1 MQITKRTKI
10 IWGVLLLLLAGTGGG
25 LWWARQTPPPPVM
38 PAPAPSPKTPKIP
51 RAEKTP
57 AAAPVKST
65 ASAAAPASGVTA
77 VPVSLTAGNLGRLTA
92 LKGEVEELKLEV
104 QLEELR
110 AKKKGLLNPAP
121 VVSAPAR
128 LPELSLPA
136 MTPPKTAPASPPVLS
151 SAPQRAGTAVVSVR
165 GVDGEVSAVVR
176 TGSGTVTLRKGSRF
190 GGGVVTDISRNGVIV
205 SRGGKTA
212 ALPFE

>member
-10 IWGVLLLLLAGTGGG
+10 IWGVLLLLLVGTGGG
-25 LWWARQTPPPPVM
+25 LWWTRQTPPPPVM
-38 PAPAPSPKTPKIP
+38 PAPKAPSPKTPKIP
-51 RAEKTP
+51 RAEKAP
-57 AAAPVKST
+57 AAAPV
-65 ASAAAPASGVTA
+65 AVAASGSSS

-92 LKGEVEELKLEV
+92 LKGEVEELRLEV

-121 VVSAPAR
+121 VAAAPVR
-128 LPELSLPA
+128 MPELSLPA
-136 MTPPKTAPASPPVLS
+136 MTPPATQAPALPPVLVP
-151 SAPQRAGTAVVSVR
+151 APQRAGTAVVSVR
-165 GVDGEVSAVVR
+165 GVDGELSAVIR
-176 TGSGTVTLRKGSRF
+176 TGSGTVTVRRGSRF
-190 GGGVVTDISRNGVIV
+190 GGGVVTSVSRQAVVV

>member
-65 ASAAAPASGVTA
+65 SSAAAPASGVTA

-92 LKGEVEELKLEV
+92 LKGEVEELRLEV

-121 VVSAPAR
+121 VAAAPVR
-128 LPELSLPA
+128 MPELSLPA
-136 MTPPKTAPASPPVLS
+136 MTPPTAQAPALPPVLS
-151 SAPQRAGTAVVSVR
+151 SAPHRVGVVVLSVQ
-165 GVDGEVSAVVR
+165 GVDGELSATLR
-176 TGSGTVTLRKGSRF
+176 SGSKNVTVRKGSRF
-190 GGGVVTDISRNGVIV
+190 GGGVVTDISR
-205 SRGGKTA
+205 
-212 ALPFE
+212 